1 MKVNSL
7 EQKSKYTSATAIDV
21 AVMSGTS
28 DGNFQKR
35 KASQFFGLLRSQR
48 GYTLIEAM
56 ILTVV
61 LAAMVATIYTG
72 VIYAD
77 KQTRLNY
84 RHRVATFIASGEI
97 EKQYTIYMKT
107 GQFMP
112 FNGKEITIDDLMDDV
127 LKGSVTVSV
136 KKDVEYNVAKI
147 YPYSYLT
154 VDVVW
159 VDPISKKN
167 SKVTLREDFYEV
179 EGKVNP

>member
-1 MKVNSL
+1 MKLNSL
-7 EQKSKYTSATAIDV
+7 KQKGKYTGVTAQDV
-21 AVMSGTS
+21 SVPLCTPDGAVQS
-28 DGNFQKR
+28 R
-35 KASQFFGLLRSQR
+35 KASQFLGLLRNQR

-56 ILTVV
+56 VLTVV

-97 EKQYTIYMKT
+97 EKQYTIFMKT
-107 GQFMP
+107 GRFMP
-112 FNGKEITIDDLMDDV
+112 FTGKEVFIDDITDDV
-127 LKGSVTVSV
+127 VKGSVTVSV
-136 KKDVEYNVAKI
+136 KEDVEYNVSKI
-147 YPYSYLT
+147 YPYFYLI

-159 VDPISKKN
+159 VDPISKKRN
-167 SKVTLREDFYEV
+167 KVTLREDFYDV